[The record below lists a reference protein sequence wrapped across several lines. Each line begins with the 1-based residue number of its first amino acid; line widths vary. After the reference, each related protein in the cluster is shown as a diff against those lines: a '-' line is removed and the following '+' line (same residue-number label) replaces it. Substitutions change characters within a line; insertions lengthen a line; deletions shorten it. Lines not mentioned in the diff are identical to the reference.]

1 MVKRKR
7 PDPKS
12 RDFPA
17 PPGPECSGLCDL
29 PGAETFP
36 EDSPTKQFYKDKVL
50 SSQEEITQLKKKVKT
65 LQQTKRRLVKRNE
78 SAQEIIKEI
87 REQKLLSEEGSHVF
101 SSVFSDDIQQL
112 LCRVGNEQKCKY
124 PPELRAFALTLH
136 FYSPAAYEYVRSKF
150 NEALPSQRTL
160 RGWYKSIQGAPG
172 FTAEA
177 FAFLEKFAEA
187 RDEPFY
193 CALIVDDMAIRKHV
207 ELVGDKVVGYVDFGT
222 GLDDDGV
229 PEAANACVFMIVG
242 INVRFKMPVGY
253 FLMDSLTGAKRA
265 ELAKQCIEKLA
276 LVKAEVVSLTFD
288 GASSNFTMAR
298 CLGAQLRVDCE
309 QISSSFVNPA
319 DDAKNVYIILDAC
332 HMIKLIR
339 NSLANLSYIVDA
351 EGKHIK
357 WAYIVALEAL
367 QRSEGLQLG
376 NKLTKVHVQWEKQKM
391 KVRYAAQALSSSVA
405 DALDFCENVL
415 KLPQFRGAS
424 ATSKFVRVFDHLFDL
439 FNSRNPF
446 ARSYKA
452 PLRKQ
457 NEACWKPFFAY
468 TQAYIKGLRDPAGR
482 PVLEGLKKTG
492 FVGFLI
498 CMAST
503 EKMFDELVGQGKL
516 KYLLTH
522 KLSQDHAE
530 NFFGSVRGRGGY
542 NNNPT
547 AAQFMAAYKR
557 LLVQTEVTSSSSG
570 NCTKD
575 MVSILNATT
584 VVAQVDATSALTDMR
599 RSSILEPHDD
609 HYYTH
614 PENLSAVV
622 VAVVSYIAGFVV
634 RQVCKTTTCEECI
647 AALYSDE
654 LVPLVEQKNRG
665 GLVSPSKDVIGL
677 CEAVEK
683 GLRRLQIE
691 CGTLQAVN
699 SQSKHLVLEVLRLS
713 VEEKWFEKLEQHIL
727 DLDPLDNHIY
737 SLCKKV
743 AELYVK
749 IRIHHMTKER
759 NREIIKDRVRP
770 VLSRMII
777 FKHQ

>member
-1 MVKRKR
+1 MLWDCARNPQGAKSGTLRPRLAAALYSPSLGDQLWAIQQAREMAVKRKR

-29 PGAETFP
+29 PGAENFP

-112 LCRVGNEQKCKY
+112 LCRVGNEQKGKY
-124 PPELRAFALTLH
+124 PPELRAFALTLQ

-222 GLDDDGV
+222 GLDDDGL

-242 INVRFKMPVGY
+242 INVRFKMSVGY
-253 FLMDSLTGAKRA
+253 FLIDSLTGAERA

-276 LVKAEVVSLTFD
+276 L
-288 GASSNFTMAR
+288 
-298 CLGAQLRVDCE
+298 
-309 QISSSFVNPA
+309 
-319 DDAKNVYIILDAC
+319 
-332 HMIKLIR
+332 
-339 NSLANLSYIVDA
+339 
-351 EGKHIK
+351 
-357 WAYIVALEAL
+357 
-367 QRSEGLQLG
+367 
-376 NKLTKVHVQWEKQKM
+376 
-391 KVRYAAQALSSSVA
+391 
-405 DALDFCENVL
+405 
-415 KLPQFRGAS
+415 
-424 ATSKFVRVFDHLFDL
+424 
-439 FNSRNPF
+439 
-446 ARSYKA
+446 
-452 PLRKQ
+452 
-457 NEACWKPFFAY
+457 
-468 TQAYIKGLRDPAGR
+468 
-482 PVLEGLKKTG
+482 
-492 FVGFLI
+492 
-498 CMAST
+498 
-503 EKMFDELVGQGKL
+503 
-516 KYLLTH
+516 
-522 KLSQDHAE
+522 
-530 NFFGSVRGRGGY
+530 
-542 NNNPT
+542 
-547 AAQFMAAYKR
+547 FMAAYKR

-570 NCTKD
+570 SCTKD

-609 HYYTH
+609 HDYTH

-622 VAVVSYIAGFVV
+622 VAVVPYNAGFVV

-713 VEEKWFEKLEQHIL
+713 VEEKWFQKLEQHIL